1 MTVTFENSLI
11 QSASGSLSKDSPYYY
26 RCENGKTILCR
37 KPTLTPKW
45 QKSKQSAG
53 ALQRQEK
60 FKKMVQMTHKIL
72 AAPTLRQV
80 YEERYRKEGKGK
92 TLQGFVMS
100 VVAKEMHDA
109 QCTMHG

>member
-1 MTVTFENSLI
+1 MTVTFENPLI
-11 QSASGSLSKDSPYYY
+11 QSVSGSLSKNSPYYY
-26 RCENGKTILCR
+26 RSERGKTILCR

-45 QKSKQSAG
+45 QKAKQSPD

-60 FKKMVQMTHKIL
+60 FKKMVQIAHEIL

-80 YEERYRKEGKGK
+80 YEERYKKEGKGK

-100 VVAKEMHDA
+100 VVSKEY
-109 QCTMHG
+109 CSPINN

>member
-11 QSASGSLSKDSPYYY
+11 QSVSGSLSKNSPYYY

-37 KPTLTPKW
+37 KPTLTKKW
-45 QKSKQSAG
+45 QKAKQSAG

-60 FKKMVQMTHKIL
+60 FKKMVQITHEIL

-80 YEERYRKEGKGK
+80 YEERYKKEGKSK

-100 VVAKEMHDA
+100 IVSKEM
-109 QCTMHG
+109 